1 MTLESIVPKFKGLVS
16 VLKSKQE
23 ILDENAWFINS

>member
-1 MTLESIVPKFKGLVS
+1 MTLKSVVPKFKGWVS

-23 ILDENAWFINS
+23 ILDENTWFINP